1 MALKWKLCVW
11 IEKSQIHT
19 CMTAVIGGGTTLPW
33 SEFERLANSLEL
45 LSGSGSSLV
54 YEPQFQLAIDNLR
67 QLSGESPRLLLG
79 LRSSAPP
86 RADLH

>member
-1 MALKWKLCVW
+1 MEILRLDR
-11 IEKSQIHT
+11 EKPDSHWYDRRNW
-19 CMTAVIGGGTTLPW
+19 GGTTLPW

-45 LSGSGSSLV
+45 LSESGSSLV

-67 QLSGESPRLLLG
+67 QLSGESPRLLRG